1 MAVAHVIS
9 AEQRAVETVASI
21 DVPHSLGYLLE
32 HTQLFCFYVLQHR
45 VSGAV
50 GCTTQ

>member
-21 DVPHSLGYLLE
+21 DVPHSDVCLDTRAGIP
-32 HTQLFCFYVLQHR
+32 YVKQPALDISQMTEYR
-45 VSGAV
+45 R
-50 GCTTQ
+50 